1 MRFDKARLWMII
13 SLTVAGAAVII
24 GLLFTV
30 ACEVRT
36 PKGAREETPSG
47 ILIGHNHY
55 IGSIVRFEDG
65 DIVCY
70 VTARGIS
77 CLKR

>member
-1 MRFDKARLWMII
+1 MRFDKALLWMITA
-13 SLTVAGAAVII
+13 LPVAGAAVII

-30 ACEVRT
+30 ACEVRI

-47 ILIGHNHY
+47 TRIGHNHY

>member
-1 MRFDKARLWMII
+1 MRFDKALPWII
-13 SLTVAGAAVII
+13 III

-30 ACEVRT
+30 ACEVRM

-47 ILIGHNHY
+47 ILIGHNNY

-70 VTARGIS
+70 VSTHGLS